1 MADNLLN
8 QTLATAR
15 EFTRPLRETL
25 FPSPN
30 KKTIE
35 QRLKEAIAKG
45 DKEEVKRLNAEAG
58 TLSAF
63 TGVYTGL
70 PDLGVLGY
78 NWATSSNIKDLRTKV
93 LEAAG
98 VPTKASDTDNELAYN
113 LPDYAAMAV
122 GVTQLL
128 KGAKAGISKWRDSK
142 RMKEFLADLET
153 SSGKDTA
160 NFFEKFM
167 VTGQG
172 SDNPMVH
179 AALAQM
185 KNNPKYAEM
194 FTTLDKAATDAALKG
209 FIPKQGALTQKDR
222 AAKELASGVQ
232 GKLEALRSAR
242 AEAGAEN
249 FTKAYAIAGERG
261 LVNPEATLSNIRKL
275 RDQYA
280 AGGTPQSESVV
291 TALDKLENVF
301 APTITSSQTK
311 GTSVVRAGTPDVTIP
326 GSSGYSFTRPGEP
339 TRVIPGSQGYTT
351 YERVAETTY
360 DAAGMP
366 RTTYTNRPIT
376 VPATA
381 QTTVRGTPEQLI
393 NIPSTQ
399 KTVLKG
405 TPDVTMNIPG
415 SAGYTVRQSPQLMN
429 VPKVQRLLSE
439 FGAKAATEDSL
450 VQGLSK
456 TDIDRI
462 NVAVFSGLKDDLVSS
477 IKSAPDSEARQ
488 ALLALDHAREQTR
501 IRSDAYNKLIAN
513 GIPKF
518 LQDKSID
525 EIDMTTL
532 SSAYEGLNKGQRT
545 LFRAWVGESKAEA
558 LKALDGKVF
567 SEFLSKSHGTLPDGT
582 EGYDLGKLAR
592 AWNELKVKD
601 PNQADML
608 VQSLG
613 TNAGEFNKRMQD
625 ALVFTRKMSVGGLP
639 GEEASKADRVAK
651 DIGRAAGIASYAA
664 KQGVDLAYDV
674 SSTVFKQKGLT
685 DDLIA
690 RALLTPEGANFLKQA
705 ALSPTSKKALEALSE
720 VQNAQVAHPLYTA
733 MGTLTAPATR
743 PANASQGDV
752 YIPDDVFIPEDLLP
766 KAGTAP
772 SGVQPQSGEITNDVY
787 IPDDVLGSVSY
798 ATEPAMK
805 QAAQGT
811 VDEGLT
817 QDQIMQGV
825 IRDNPGVALDELTRR
840 LQAGVNYKP

>member
-93 LEAAG
+93 LEATG

-122 GVTQLL
+122 GLHQLV
-128 KGAKAGISKWRDSK
+128 KGTKAGVSKWRDSR
-142 RMKEFLADLET
+142 RMKDFLADLET

-179 AALAQM
+179 AALTQM
-185 KNNPKYAEM
+185 KNNPKFAEL
-194 FTTLDKAATDAALKG
+194 FTSLDKAATEAALKG
-209 FIPKQGALTQKDR
+209 MKVRPSSQTSEEA
-222 AAKELASGVQ
+222 ASGIVRSVQ
-232 GKLEALRSAR
+232 DRLSKLVDAR
-242 AEAGAEN
+242 NKAGDAAFN
-249 FTKAYAIAGERG
+249 KAYALAGDRG
-261 LVNPEATLSNIRKL
+261 IIKPDQTLTALSKL
-275 RDQYA
+275 R
-280 AGGTPQSESVV
+280 
-291 TALDKLENVF
+291 
-301 APTITSSQTK
+301 
-311 GTSVVRAGTPDVTIP
+311 
-326 GSSGYSFTRPGEP
+326 
-339 TRVIPGSQGYTT
+339 
-351 YERVAETTY
+351 ERFLLSK
-360 DAAGMP
+360 
-366 RTTYTNRPIT
+366 
-376 VPATA
+376 
-381 QTTVRGTPEQLI
+381 TPE
-393 NIPSTQ
+393 SQ
-399 KTVLKG
+399 KTV
-405 TPDVTMNIPG
+405 DVIDKLQESMLVNGQIKPL
-415 SAGYTVRQSPQLMN
+415 S
-429 VPKVQRLLSE
+429 VPEFQQLLSE
-439 FGAKAATEDSL
+439 FGKKVGSEDSI
-450 VQGLSK
+450 VQGLSQSNLELINKTIFGGLK
-456 TDIDRI
+456 TDL
-462 NVAVFSGLKDDLVSS
+462 GLALKTASTTD
-477 IKSAPDSEARQ
+477 KQ
-488 ALLALDHAREQTR
+488 ALGALESARVQFKNASE
-501 IRSDAYNKLIAN
+501 SYNKLVAQ

-518 LQDKSID
+518 LQGKNVEDISLEDI
-525 EIDMTTL
+525 TA
-532 SSAYEGLNKGQRT
+532 AYKGLNQGQRS
-545 LFRAWVGESKAEA
+545 LFREWVGTNRKES
-558 LKALDGKVF
+558 LQALDSQVFNDFLGKAY
-567 SEFLSKSHGTLPDGT
+567 GTLADGT
-582 EGYDLGKLAR
+582 QGYDLGKLSR

-639 GEEASKADRVAK
+639 GEEASKVDRVAK
-651 DIGRAAGIASYAA
+651 DVGRAAGIASYAA
-664 KQGVDLAYDV
+664 KQGVDLTYDMA
-674 SSTVFKQKGLT
+674 STIFKKKGLT

-690 RALLTPEGANFLKQA
+690 RALLTPEGANFLKEA
-705 ALSPTSKKALEALSE
+705 ALSPTSKKTLEALSK
-720 VQNAQVAHPLYTA
+720 VQDASVAHPLYTA
-733 MGTLTAPATR
+733 ISTLSAPATR
-743 PANASQGDV
+743 PADAAQDDV

-766 KAGTAP
+766 KANTAP
-772 SGVQPQSGEITNDVY
+772 VGVPQQAGETTDDVY

-798 ATEPAMK
+798 STEPAMK

-817 QDQIMQGV
+817 QEQIMQGV